1 MRRTPS
7 TRLVSYAIFS
17 SAVVTLLVLPSVAR
31 AGALAA
37 TRASQ
42 VRTVNASGLTNCATG
57 PGYVFDQVILGDLSS
72 FPTFAIPPGQV
83 FVITG
88 LDWRVVGTPPGE
100 ITGATLRLE
109 GNSTMGTVFY
119 DSANAGPDGGS
130 GRSVAVPNVIVKPG
144 VSICLLVGGN
154 FSAFSGILHGFL
166 ATDK

>member
-7 TRLVSYAIFS
+7 TVFVR
-17 SAVVTLLVLPSVAR
+17 SAKLGSVVVALLLVPSMAR

-57 PGYVFDQVILGDLSS
+57 PGYVFDQVIPGDLGS
-72 FPTFAIPPGQV
+72 FPSFAIPPGQV

-109 GNSTMGTVFY
+109 GNSTIGTVFY
-119 DSANAGPDGGS
+119 DSANAGTDGGS
-130 GRSVAVPNVIVKPG
+130 GRAVAVPNVIVKPG
-144 VSICLLVGGN
+144 VSICLIVGGN